1 MRLAP
6 FALLA
11 ATLAPAPASALE
23 NGLARTPPMG
33 WNSWNKFQCD
43 VSEKLIKEVAD
54 ALVASGLRDAG
65 YVYLNVDDCWQGVRD
80 AGGFIEPDASRFP
93 NGMKALA
100 NYVHARGL
108 KFGLYS
114 DAGTQ
119 TCARRPGSR
128 GFEQNDA
135 RRYASWDVDYL
146 KYDWCYADGIAP
158 QSAYGAMRD
167 ALIKAGRPVVFSIC
181 EWGKSQPWRWA
192 PPVGNLWRTTGDIGI
207 CWEKKACKSEWTT
220 GVMNI
225 LDLQVG
231 LEDSAG
237 PGHWND
243 PDMLQVGNGLTDT
256 EDRTHFS
263 LWALLAAPLLAGND
277 VRTMSVA
284 TRETLTNREVIA
296 VDQDPLGVQGHKVRD
311 DGAEE
316 VWAKPL
322 AGGSMAVILLNRG
335 EAPVR
340 IKFTWTELGWPAR
353 PVAVRDLWRKE
364 DLGAFREGFSA
375 EVAPH
380 GVVMV
385 RLTSH
390 MDRAA
395 DRDRGSAQETV
406 HSPAP
411 WPDSSTN

>member
-1 MRLAP
+1 MPRAP

-11 ATLAPAPASALE
+11 AVVAALAPGSAAALE

-43 VSEKLIKEVAD
+43 VSEKLIEEVAD
-54 ALVASGLRDAG
+54 ALVATGMRDAG
-65 YVYLNVDDCWQGVRD
+65 YVYVNVDDCWQGARD

-100 NYVHARGL
+100 SYVHARGL

-119 TCARRPGSR
+119 TCAKRPGSR

-146 KYDWCYADGIAP
+146 KYDWCYTDGVAP

-167 ALIKAGRPVVFSIC
+167 ALVKTGRPIVFAIC
-181 EWGKSQPWRWA
+181 EWGKSQPWTWA
-192 PPVGNLWRTTGDIGI
+192 APVGNLWRTTGDIGI

-220 GVMNI
+220 GVTNI

-231 LEDSAG
+231 LEDYAG

-263 LWALLAAPLLAGND
+263 LWALLSAPLLAGND
-277 VRTMSVA
+277 VRTMSAA
-284 TRETLTNREVIA
+284 TRETLTNRDVIA

-322 AGGSMAVILLNRG
+322 TGGAMAVILLNRG

-340 IKFTWTELGWPAR
+340 IKVRWTELGWPAR

-364 DLGAFREGFSA
+364 DLGAFREGYSG

-385 RLTSH
+385 LLKPSR
-390 MDRAA
+390 
-395 DRDRGSAQETV
+395 
-406 HSPAP
+406 
-411 WPDSSTN
+411 

>member
-1 MRLAP
+1 MPRAP

-11 ATLAPAPASALE
+11 AVVAALAPGSAAALE

-43 VSEKLIKEVAD
+43 VSEKLIEEVAD
-54 ALVASGLRDAG
+54 ALVATGMRDAG
-65 YVYLNVDDCWQGVRD
+65 YVYVNVDDCWQGARD

-93 NGMKALA
+93 SGMKALA
-100 NYVHARGL
+100 SYVHARGL

-119 TCARRPGSR
+119 TCAKRPGSR

-146 KYDWCYADGIAP
+146 KYDWCYTDGVAP

-167 ALIKAGRPVVFSIC
+167 ALVKTGRPIVFAIC
-181 EWGKSQPWRWA
+181 EWGKSQPWTWA
-192 PPVGNLWRTTGDIGI
+192 APVGNLWRTTGDIGI

-220 GVMNI
+220 GVTNI

-231 LEDSAG
+231 LEDYAG

-263 LWALLAAPLLAGND
+263 LWALLSAPLLAGND
-277 VRTMSVA
+277 VRTMSAA
-284 TRETLTNREVIA
+284 TRETLTNRDVIA

-322 AGGSMAVILLNRG
+322 TGGAMAVILLNRG

-340 IKFTWTELGWPAR
+340 IKVRWTELGWPAR

-364 DLGAFREGFSA
+364 DLGAFREGYSA

-385 RLTSH
+385 LLKPSR
-390 MDRAA
+390 
-395 DRDRGSAQETV
+395 
-406 HSPAP
+406 
-411 WPDSSTN
+411 